1 MSIRDSLRDGI
12 GILRRLR
19 RDTSDAWLGGV
30 CAGIARYVGWT
41 PTAVRVVAFLIVLF
55 TAFGPAM
62 TVYCLLWWLIDRD
75 DVVTPAYADTQPYA
89 PSSPRSDNSSSSRT
103 SDARARFARLE
114 ERLRNMEECVSSR
127 EFELRQELRRLES

>member
-1 MSIRDSLRDGI
+1 GI
-12 GILRRLR
+12 GILRKLR

-55 TAFGPAM
+55 SAFGPAM

-75 DVVTPAYADTQPYA
+75 DEVATPTYVSAPPTA
-89 PSSPRSDNSSSSRT
+89 PSPPRPSSSSSRT
-103 SDARARFARLE
+103 TDAHARFARLE
-114 ERLRNMEECVSSR
+114 ERLRSMEECVSSK